1 MAGKRKQAP
10 GPRSEAKQ
18 ERQLFLSGLLRKGL
32 PLGQVYRVMCGKFSV
47 TPQTVRK
54 DIKEIGATARK
65 FLEDENNLEAE
76 IAAVVDRLKKRA
88 QREDSV
94 GNRADEILSSLLTGY
109 SVRAAQ
115 RAALDVE
122 SRLKEANARLAES
135 KAEAARHEADRD
147 RKWSRD
153 ANKRINAI
161 TRSII
166 ERGAA
171 SISDMV
177 ELVGLIIQ
185 RQLKNPDSNNVHL
198 MQSLRLLST
207 ISLSDPS
214 AMAADQQLFKVPE
227 GLLKLDI
234 KPDSGDE
241 ILANA

>member
-1 MAGKRKQAP
+1 
-10 GPRSEAKQ
+10 
-18 ERQLFLSGLLRKGL
+18 
-32 PLGQVYRVMCGKFSV
+32 MCGKFSI

-54 DIKEIGATARK
+54 DIKEVGATARK

-115 RAALDVE
+115 RAALEVE
-122 SRLKEANARLAES
+122 GRLKEANARLAES
-135 KAEAARHEADRD
+135 KADAATIEAARDQ
-147 RKWSRD
+147 KWSRD
-153 ANKRINAI
+153 ATKRINAI

-166 ERGAA
+166 ERGAT
-171 SISDMV
+171 SIGDMV

-185 RQLKNPDSNNVHL
+185 RQLKNPESNNIHL

-214 AMAADQQLFKVPE
+214 AMAAEQQLFKVPE
-227 GLLKLDI
+227 GLIGLEMQSD
-234 KPDSGDE
+234 PGDE
-241 ILANA
+241 ILAND